1 MIIEVTTMKNKI
13 MLGFAVCAGLFL
25 CGQNVQANRLGQDV
39 SSYQLSDF
47 DYMLQRKQL
56 GSEFTI
62 VKLGGSGGFEGEHY
76 QNPKASAQLANA
88 SKSGQDVAGYF
99 WGQFGSDRLLA
110 QKMAR
115 YAVADAHRTGLKQGA
130 AIALDYE
137 QGASMSSTA
146 NTDAIIEF
154 MSAVKSAGYKP
165 LLYSGAYYMKRYVDI
180 ERIGKQFGT
189 CLWVASYKTTG
200 LQLAPDFAYFPSMN
214 YVAMWQFADN
224 WHGTD
229 GNVELVSVIKG
240 DVKNAVAVKPTVTV
254 SGSYYTIRPGDSWW
268 SIANRFGMDM
278 YQLAQLNGMS
288 INNVIH
294 PGQKIKVKGTIK
306 NGAKPV
312 KNTNTSSYLVKPGD
326 SWWSIAAK
334 HGLSMYALAQ
344 RNGKTIYTVI
354 HPGDKLT
361 ISGQTSRTYT
371 VRRGDTLS
379 SIASRLGT
387 SVSSLASRNHISNIN
402 WIYIGQR
409 LVY

>member
-1 MIIEVTTMKNKI
+1 MVKINKVVVAS
-13 MLGFAVCAGLFL
+13 LAVAGLFL

-56 GSEFTI
+56 GSDFTI

-99 WGQFGSDRLLA
+99 WGQFGSDRLMA
-110 QKMAR
+110 QKMAG
-115 YAVADAHRTGLKQGA
+115 YAVSDARRTGLKQGA

-154 MSAVKSAGYKP
+154 MSAIKDAGYKP

-312 KNTNTSSYLVKPGD
+312 KNNNTSSYVVKPGD

-344 RNGKTIYTVI
+344 RNGKTIYSML

-361 ISGQTSRTYT
+361 VIGQTSRTYA

-379 SIASRLGT
+379 NIANRLGQ
-387 SVSSLASRNHISNIN
+387 SVYKLAQNNNITNIN
-402 WIYIGQR
+402 LIYVGQKIS
-409 LVY
+409 Y

>member
-1 MIIEVTTMKNKI
+1 MKNKI
-13 MLGFAVCAGLFL
+13 MLGFAMCAGLFL
-25 CGQNVQANRLGQDV
+25 CGQNAQANRLGQDV

-47 DYMLQRKQL
+47 EYMLQRKQL
-56 GSEFTI
+56 GSDFTI

-115 YAVADAHRTGLKQGA
+115 FAVSDAHRTGLKQGA

-154 MSAVKSAGYKP
+154 MSAIKDAGYKP

-268 SIANRFGMDM
+268 LIANRFGMDM

-334 HGLSMYALAQ
+334 HGLSMYALAS

-354 HPGDKLT
+354 HPGDKLA
-361 ISGQTSRTYT
+361 ISGQTARTYT

-379 SIASRLGT
+379 SIASRLGV
-387 SVSSLASRNHISNIN
+387 SVSSLASRNHISNVN

-409 LVY
+409 LLY

>member
-1 MIIEVTTMKNKI
+1 MKNKI
-13 MLGFAVCAGLFL
+13 KIVIAGLACAGLFL

-47 DYMLQRKQL
+47 EYMLQRKQL

-99 WGQFGSDRLLA
+99 WGQFGSDRLMA
-110 QKMAR
+110 QKMAG
-115 YAVADAHRTGLKQGA
+115 YAVADARRTGLKQGA

-154 MSAVKSAGYKP
+154 MSAIKGAGYKP

-180 ERIGKQFGT
+180 DRIGKQFGT

-240 DVKNAVAVKPTVTV
+240 DVKNNVTVKPTVTV
-254 SGSYYTIRPGDSWW
+254 SGSYYTIQPGDSWW

-288 INNVIH
+288 INTVIH
-294 PGQKIKVKGTIK
+294 PGQKIRVKGTIK

-312 KNTNTSSYLVKPGD
+312 KNTNTSFYVVKPGD
-326 SWWSIAAK
+326 SWWNIAAK
-334 HGLSMYALAQ
+334 HGLSMYTLAA

-379 SIASRLGT
+379 SIASRLGV

>member
-1 MIIEVTTMKNKI
+1 MVKINKVVVAS
-13 MLGFAVCAGLFL
+13 LAVAGLFL
-25 CGQNVQANRLGQDV
+25 CSQNVQANRLGQDV

-47 DYMLQRKQL
+47 EYMLQRKQL
-56 GSEFTI
+56 GSDFTI

-137 QGASMSSTA
+137 QGASMSSIA

-154 MSAVKSAGYKP
+154 MSAIKDAGYKP
-165 LLYSGAYYMKRYVDI
+165 LLYSGAHYMKKYVDI

-240 DVKNAVAVKPTVTV
+240 DVKNNVTVKPTVTV
-254 SGSYYTIRPGDSWW
+254 SRSYYTIQPGDSWW

-288 INNVIH
+288 INTVIH
-294 PGQKIKVKGTIK
+294 PGQKIRVKGTIK

-312 KNTNTSSYLVKPGD
+312 KNTNTSFYVVKPGD
-326 SWWSIAAK
+326 SWWNIAAK
-334 HGLSMYALAQ
+334 HGLSMYTLAA

-361 ISGQTSRTYT
+361 ISGQTVTATRAYT

-379 SIASRLGT
+379 DIAGRLGV
-387 SVSSLASRNHISNIN
+387 SVSHLVQSNHISNPN
-402 WIYIGQR
+402 RIYVGQS
-409 LVY
+409 LLY

>member
-1 MIIEVTTMKNKI
+1 MKNKI
-13 MLGFAVCAGLFL
+13 ILGFAVCAGLFL
-25 CGQNVQANRLGQDV
+25 CGQNAQANRLGQDV

-47 DYMLQRKQL
+47 EYMLQRKQL

-115 YAVADAHRTGLKQGA
+115 FAVSDAHRTGLKQGA

-154 MSAVKSAGYKP
+154 MSAIKDAGYKP

-254 SGSYYTIRPGDSWW
+254 SGSCYTIRPGDSWW

-306 NGAKPV
+306 NGAKPI
-312 KNTNTSSYLVKPGD
+312 KNNNTSSYLVKPGD
-326 SWWSIAAK
+326 SWRSIAAK

-354 HPGDKLT
+354 HPGDRLT
-361 ISGQTSRTYT
+361 ISGRTATATCAYT
-371 VRRGDTLS
+371 VKRGDTLS
-379 SIASRLGT
+379 AIACRLGV
-387 SVSSLASRNHISNIN
+387 SVGYLARKNSIIN
-402 WIYIGQR
+402 PNRIYLGDN
-409 LVY
+409 LTY

>member
-1 MIIEVTTMKNKI
+1 MVKINKVVVAS
-13 MLGFAVCAGLFL
+13 LAVAGLFL

-56 GSEFTI
+56 GSDFTI

-154 MSAVKSAGYKP
+154 MSAIKDEGYKP

-268 SIANRFGMDM
+268 SIATRHGMDM

-312 KNTNTSSYLVKPGD
+312 KNTNTSFYLVKPGD

-334 HGLSMYALAQ
+334 YGLSMYTLAQ

-371 VRRGDTLS
+371 VSHGDTLS
-379 SIASRLGT
+379 NIAGRLGV
-387 SVSSLASRNHISNIN
+387 SVDHLVQVNHISNAN
-402 WIYIGQR
+402 KIYVGDNLIF
-409 LVY
+409 

>member
-1 MIIEVTTMKNKI
+1 MVKINKVVVAS
-13 MLGFAVCAGLFL
+13 LAVAGLFL
-25 CGQNVQANRLGQDV
+25 CSQNVQANRLGQDV

-47 DYMLQRKQL
+47 EYMLQRKQL
-56 GSEFTI
+56 GSDFTI

-146 NTDAIIEF
+146 NTDAVIEF
-154 MSAVKSAGYKP
+154 MSAIKDAGYKP

-268 SIANRFGMDM
+268 LIANRFGMDM

-312 KNTNTSSYLVKPGD
+312 KNTNTSFYVVKPGD

-334 HGLSMYALAQ
+334 YGLSMYTLAA
-344 RNGKTIYTVI
+344 RNGKTIYSML
-354 HPGDKLT
+354 HPGDCLT

-379 SIASRLGT
+379 VIACRLGV
-387 SVSSLASRNHISNIN
+387 SVGYLARKNSIIN
-402 WIYIGQR
+402 PNRIYVGQR

>member
-1 MIIEVTTMKNKI
+1 MGKI
-13 MLGFAVCAGLFL
+13 KIVIASLACAGLFL
-25 CGQNVQANRLGQDV
+25 CGQNAQANRLGQDV

-47 DYMLQRKQL
+47 EYMLQRKQL
-56 GSEFTI
+56 GSDFTI

-137 QGASMSSTA
+137 QGASMSSIA

-154 MSAVKSAGYKP
+154 MSAIKDAGYKP
-165 LLYSGAYYMKRYVDI
+165 LLYSGAYYMRKYVDI

-200 LQLAPDFAYFPSMN
+200 LQLALDFAYFPSMN

-254 SGSYYTIRPGDSWW
+254 SGSYYAIRPGDSWW

-278 YQLAQLNGMS
+278 YQLAQLNSMS

-312 KNTNTSSYLVKPGD
+312 KNTNTSSYVVKPGD
-326 SWWSIAAK
+326 SWWSIAAN

-379 SIASRLGT
+379 SIANRYGT
-387 SVSSLASRNHISNIN
+387 TWQKLQKMNSLSNPN
-402 WIYIGQR
+402 WIYLGQK
-409 LVY
+409 LNI

>member
-1 MIIEVTTMKNKI
+1 MRSKI

-47 DYMLQRKQL
+47 EYMLQRKQL

-115 YAVADAHRTGLKQGA
+115 YAAADARRTGLKQGA

-154 MSAVKSAGYKP
+154 MSAIKDAGYKP

-229 GNVELVSVIKG
+229 GNVELVSVVKG
-240 DVKNAVAVKPTVTV
+240 DVKNNVTVKPTVTV
-254 SGSYYTIRPGDSWW
+254 SGSCYTIRPGDSWW

-312 KNTNTSSYLVKPGD
+312 KNTNTSSYVVKPGD

-334 HGLSMYALAQ
+334 HGLSMYALAS

-354 HPGDKLT
+354 HPGDHLT
-361 ISGQTSRTYT
+361 ISGQTVTATCAYT

-379 SIASRLGT
+379 GISARLGV
-387 SVSSLASRNHISNIN
+387 SVNSLASCNHIRNIN

-409 LVY
+409 LLY

>member
-1 MIIEVTTMKNKI
+1 MVKINKVVVAS
-13 MLGFAVCAGLFL
+13 LAVAGLFL
-25 CGQNVQANRLGQDV
+25 CGQNAQANRLGQDV

-47 DYMLQRKQL
+47 EYMLQRKQL
-56 GSEFTI
+56 GSDFTI

-146 NTDAIIEF
+146 NPDGISEF
-154 MSAVKSAGYKP
+154 MSAIKDAGYKP

-240 DVKNAVAVKPTVTV
+240 DVKNNVAVKPTVTV

-288 INNVIH
+288 VNTVIH
-294 PGQKIKVKGTIK
+294 PGQKIRVKGTIK

-312 KNTNTSSYLVKPGD
+312 KNTNTSFYVVKPGD

-361 ISGQTSRTYT
+361 ISGQMLRTYT
-371 VRRGDTLS
+371 VCRGDTLS
-379 SIASRLGT
+379 SIASRLGV
-387 SVSSLASRNHISNIN
+387 SLSSLASRNHIRNIN
-402 WIYIGQR
+402 WIYINQR
-409 LVY
+409 LLY

>member
-1 MIIEVTTMKNKI
+1 MKNKI
-13 MLGFAVCAGLFL
+13 KIVIASLACAGLFL

-47 DYMLQRKQL
+47 GYMLQRKQL

-99 WGQFGSDRLLA
+99 WGQFGSDRLMA
-110 QKMAR
+110 QKMAG
-115 YAVADAHRTGLKQGA
+115 YAVSDAHRTGLKQGA

-137 QGASMSSTA
+137 QGASMSRTA

-229 GNVELVSVIKG
+229 GNVELVSVSKG
-240 DVKNAVAVKPTVTV
+240 DVKNNVTVKPTVTV
-254 SGSYYTIRPGDSWW
+254 SGNHYTIQSGDSWW
-268 SIANRFGMDM
+268 AIANKVGLDM
-278 YQLAQLNGMS
+278 YQLAQLNGKT
-288 INNVIH
+288 INDIIH
-294 PGQKIKVKGTIK
+294 PGNVLK
-306 NGAKPV
+306 
-312 KNTNTSSYLVKPGD
+312 
-326 SWWSIAAK
+326 
-334 HGLSMYALAQ
+334 
-344 RNGKTIYTVI
+344 
-354 HPGDKLT
+354 
-361 ISGQTSRTYT
+361 ISGKLKNNAKKPQTQTVAYYT
-371 VRRGDTLS
+371 VRTGDNLSMIAARFKTTVSALQSANNIRNANLIFPGQVLKIGRQATIMSVYTVRPGDTLS
-379 SIASRLGT
+379 AIASRLGT
-387 SVSSLASRNHISNIN
+387 TVKHLQSVNNIRNVNL
-402 WIYIGQR
+402 IYPNQT
-409 LVY
+409 LKY

>member
-1 MIIEVTTMKNKI
+1 MVKINKVVVAS
-13 MLGFAVCAGLFL
+13 LAVAGLFL

-154 MSAVKSAGYKP
+154 MSAIKDAGYKP

-334 HGLSMYALAQ
+334 HGLSMYALAS
-344 RNGKTIYTVI
+344 RNGKTIYSML

-361 ISGQTSRTYT
+361 ISGQTTRIYT
-371 VRRGDTLS
+371 VKSGDTLS
-379 SIASRLGT
+379 AIANKLGT
-387 SVSSLASRNHISNIN
+387 SVGALASRNHISNPN
-402 WIYIGQR
+402 WIYAGQR
-409 LVY
+409 LSY

>member
-1 MIIEVTTMKNKI
+1 MVKINKVVVAS
-13 MLGFAVCAGLFL
+13 LAVAGLFL
-25 CGQNVQANRLGQDV
+25 CGQNAQANRLGQDV

-47 DYMLQRKQL
+47 NYMLQRKQL

-76 QNPKASAQLANA
+76 QNPKASAQLASA

-99 WGQFGSDRLLA
+99 WGQFGSDRLMA
-110 QKMAR
+110 QKMAG
-115 YAVADAHRTGLKQGA
+115 YAVSDAHRTGLKQGA

-154 MSAVKSAGYKP
+154 MSAIKGAGYKP

-240 DVKNAVAVKPTVTV
+240 DVKNNVTVKPTVTV
-254 SGSYYTIRPGDSWW
+254 SGNYYTIQPGDSWW

-312 KNTNTSSYLVKPGD
+312 KNTNTSFYVVKPGD

-334 HGLSMYALAQ
+334 HGLSMYALAS
-344 RNGKTIYTVI
+344 RNGKTIYSVI
-354 HPGDKLT
+354 HPGDRLT
-361 ISGQTSRTYT
+361 VIGQTTRIYT
-371 VRRGDTLS
+371 VKSGDTLS
-379 SIASRLGT
+379 AIANKLGT
-387 SVSSLASRNHISNIN
+387 SVNSLASRNHISNIN
-402 WIYIGQR
+402 WIYAGQR
-409 LVY
+409 LSY

>member
-1 MIIEVTTMKNKI
+1 MRSKI

-25 CGQNVQANRLGQDV
+25 CGQNAQANRLGQDV

-47 DYMLQRKQL
+47 EYMLQRKQL

-115 YAVADAHRTGLKQGA
+115 FAVSDAHRTGLKQGA

-154 MSAVKSAGYKP
+154 MSAIKDAGYKP

-200 LQLAPDFAYFPSMN
+200 LQLAPDFDYFPSMN

-229 GNVELVSVIKG
+229 GNVELVSVVKG
-240 DVKNAVAVKPTVTV
+240 DVKNNVTVKPTVTV
-254 SGSYYTIRPGDSWW
+254 SGSCYNIRPGDSWW

-312 KNTNTSSYLVKPGD
+312 KNNNTSSYVVKPGD

-334 HGLSMYALAQ
+334 YGLSMYTLAQ

-354 HPGDKLT
+354 HPGDRLT

-379 SIASRLGT
+379 SIASRLGV

>member
-1 MIIEVTTMKNKI
+1 MVKINKFVVAS
-13 MLGFAVCAGLFL
+13 LAVAGLFL
-25 CGQNVQANRLGQDV
+25 GSQNVQANRLGQDV
-39 SSYQLSDF
+39 SNYQLSDF
-47 DYMLQRKQL
+47 EYMLQRKQL

-99 WGQFGSDRLLA
+99 WGQFGSDRWLA

-154 MSAVKSAGYKP
+154 MSAIKDAGYKP

-312 KNTNTSSYLVKPGD
+312 KNTNTSSYVVKPGD

-334 HGLSMYALAQ
+334 HGLSMYALAS
-344 RNGKTIYTVI
+344 RNGKTIYSVI
-354 HPGDKLT
+354 HPGDRLT
-361 ISGQTSRTYT
+361 VIGQTTRIYT
-371 VRRGDTLS
+371 VKSGDTLS
-379 SIASRLGT
+379 AIANKLGT
-387 SVSSLASRNHISNIN
+387 SVNSLASRNHISNIN
-402 WIYIGQR
+402 WIYAGQR
-409 LVY
+409 LSY

>member
-1 MIIEVTTMKNKI
+1 MKNKI

-25 CGQNVQANRLGQDV
+25 CGQNAQANRLGQDV

-47 DYMLQRKQL
+47 EYMLQRKQL

-137 QGASMSSTA
+137 QGASMSRTA

-154 MSAVKSAGYKP
+154 MSAIKDAGYKP
-165 LLYSGAYYMKRYVDI
+165 LLYSGAYYMKKYVDI

-240 DVKNAVAVKPTVTV
+240 DVKNNVAVKPTVTV

-288 INNVIH
+288 INTVIH
-294 PGQKIKVKGTIK
+294 PGQKIRVKGTIK
-306 NGAKPV
+306 NGAKPI
-312 KNTNTSSYLVKPGD
+312 KNNNTSFYVVKPGD

-334 HGLSMYALAQ
+334 HGLSMYTLAA
-344 RNGKTIYTVI
+344 RNGKTICTVI
-354 HPGDKLT
+354 HPGDRLT
-361 ISGQTSRTYT
+361 ISRQTDTRAYT

-379 SIASRLGT
+379 GIAGRLGV
-387 SVSSLASRNHISNIN
+387 SVSALASRNHISNIN

>member
-1 MIIEVTTMKNKI
+1 
-13 MLGFAVCAGLFL
+13 
-25 CGQNVQANRLGQDV
+25 
-39 SSYQLSDF
+39 
-47 DYMLQRKQL
+47 
-56 GSEFTI
+56 
-62 VKLGGSGGFEGEHY
+62 
-76 QNPKASAQLANA
+76 
-88 SKSGQDVAGYF
+88 
-99 WGQFGSDRLLA
+99 
-110 QKMAR
+110 MAR
-115 YAVADAHRTGLKQGA
+115 YAAADARRTGLKQGA

-154 MSAVKSAGYKP
+154 MSAIKGAGYKP

-180 ERIGKQFGT
+180 DRIGKQFGT
-189 CLWVASYKTTG
+189 CLWVASYKATG

-240 DVKNAVAVKPTVTV
+240 DVKNNVTVKPTVTV
-254 SGSYYTIRPGDSWW
+254 SGSYYTIQPGDSWW

-288 INNVIH
+288 INTVIH

-312 KNTNTSSYLVKPGD
+312 KNTNTSSYVVKPGD

-334 HGLSMYALAQ
+334 HGLSMYTLAQ

-354 HPGDKLT
+354 HPGDRLT
-361 ISGQTSRTYT
+361 ISEQTAAAPRAYT

-379 SIASRLGT
+379 GISARLGV
-387 SVSSLASRNHISNIN
+387 SVNSLASFNHIRNIN

-409 LVY
+409 LLY

>member
-1 MIIEVTTMKNKI
+1 MKSKI

-25 CGQNVQANRLGQDV
+25 CGQNAQANRLGQDV

-47 DYMLQRKQL
+47 EYMLQRKQL
-56 GSEFTI
+56 GSDFTI

-115 YAVADAHRTGLKQGA
+115 FAVSDAHRTGLKQGA

-154 MSAVKSAGYKP
+154 MSAIKDAGYKP

-268 SIANRFGMDM
+268 LIANRFGMDM

-312 KNTNTSSYLVKPGD
+312 KNTNTSFYVVKPGD

-334 HGLSMYALAQ
+334 HGLSMYTLAA

-354 HPGDKLT
+354 HPSDRLT
-361 ISGQTSRTYT
+361 ISGQTSHTYT
-371 VRRGDTLS
+371 VRHGDTLS
-379 SIASRLGT
+379 GIAGRLGV
-387 SVSSLASRNHISNIN
+387 SVSALAARNNISNPN
-402 WIYIGQR
+402 RIYVGQR

>member
-1 MIIEVTTMKNKI
+1 MRNKI

-25 CGQNVQANRLGQDV
+25 CGQNAQANRLGQDV

-99 WGQFGSDRLLA
+99 WGQFGSDRWLA

-115 YAVADAHRTGLKQGA
+115 YAVEDAHRTGLKQGA

-154 MSAVKSAGYKP
+154 MSAIKDAGYKP

-240 DVKNAVAVKPTVTV
+240 DVKNNVAVKPTVTV
-254 SGSYYTIRPGDSWW
+254 SGSYYTIKSGDSWW

-306 NGAKPV
+306 NGAKPI
-312 KNTNTSSYLVKPGD
+312 KNNNTSSYLVKPGD

-344 RNGKTIYTVI
+344 RNGKTIYSVI
-354 HPGDKLT
+354 HPGDRLT
-361 ISGQTSRTYT
+361 VSAQTSHVYT
-371 VRRGDTLS
+371 VKSGDTLS
-379 SIASRLGT
+379 AIANRLGT
-387 SVSSLASRNHISNIN
+387 SVSALAARNNISNPN
-402 WIYIGQR
+402 RIYVGQR

>member
-1 MIIEVTTMKNKI
+1 MVKINKVVVAS
-13 MLGFAVCAGLFL
+13 LAVAGLFL
-25 CGQNVQANRLGQDV
+25 YGQNAQANRLGQDV

-47 DYMLQRKQL
+47 EYMLQRKQL

-99 WGQFGSDRLLA
+99 WGQFGSDRWLA

-154 MSAVKSAGYKP
+154 MSAIKDAGYKP

-312 KNTNTSSYLVKPGD
+312 KNTNTSSYVVKPGD

-334 HGLSMYALAQ
+334 HGLSMYALAS
-344 RNGKTIYTVI
+344 RNGKTIYSVI
-354 HPGDKLT
+354 HPGDRLT
-361 ISGQTSRTYT
+361 VIGQTTRIYT
-371 VRRGDTLS
+371 VKSGDTLS
-379 SIASRLGT
+379 SIASRLGV
-387 SVSSLASRNHISNIN
+387 SVSHLVQTNHIGNPNLIFV
-402 WIYIGQR
+402 GQR
-409 LVY
+409 LNY

>member
-1 MIIEVTTMKNKI
+1 MKNKVNKI
-13 MLGFAVCAGLFL
+13 VITGLACAGLFL

-47 DYMLQRKQL
+47 GYMLQRKQL

-115 YAVADAHRTGLKQGA
+115 YAAADARRTGLKQGA

-137 QGASMSSTA
+137 QGASMSRTA

-154 MSAVKSAGYKP
+154 MSAIKDAGYKP

-229 GNVELVSVIKG
+229 GNVELVSVVKG
-240 DVKNAVAVKPTVTV
+240 DVKNNVTVKPTVTV
-254 SGSYYTIRPGDSWW
+254 SGNYYTIQSGDSWW

-288 INNVIH
+288 INTVIH
-294 PGQKIKVKGTIK
+294 PGQKIRVKGTIK

-312 KNTNTSSYLVKPGD
+312 KNTNISSYVVKPGD

-334 HGLSMYALAQ
+334 HGLSMYALAS
-344 RNGKTIYTVI
+344 RNGKTIYSVI
-354 HPGDKLT
+354 HPGDRLT
-361 ISGQTSRTYT
+361 VIGQTTRIYT
-371 VRRGDTLS
+371 VKSGDTLS
-379 SIASRLGT
+379 GIANKLGT
-387 SVSSLASRNHISNIN
+387 SVGALATRNNISNPN
-402 WIYIGQR
+402 RIYAGQR

>member
-1 MIIEVTTMKNKI
+1 MKNKI
-13 MLGFAVCAGLFL
+13 MLGFAICAGLFL

-47 DYMLQRKQL
+47 EYMLQRKQL

-115 YAVADAHRTGLKQGA
+115 YAAADARRTGLKQGA

-154 MSAVKSAGYKP
+154 MSAIKDAGYKP

-312 KNTNTSSYLVKPGD
+312 KNTNTSFYVVKPGD

-334 HGLSMYALAQ
+334 HGLSMYALAS

-361 ISGQTSRTYT
+361 ISGQTVTATRAYT

-379 SIASRLGT
+379 SIASRFGV
-387 SVSSLASRNHISNIN
+387 SVGYLARKNSIIN
-402 WIYIGQR
+402 PNLILVGQR
-409 LVY
+409 LSY

>member
-1 MIIEVTTMKNKI
+1 MKNKVNKI
-13 MLGFAVCAGLFL
+13 VITGLACAGLFL

-47 DYMLQRKQL
+47 GYMLQRKQL

-115 YAVADAHRTGLKQGA
+115 FAVSDAHRTGLKQGA

-154 MSAVKSAGYKP
+154 MSAIKDAGYKP
-165 LLYSGAYYMKRYVDI
+165 LLYSGAYYMKKYVDI

-278 YQLAQLNGMS
+278 YQLAQLNSMS

-312 KNTNTSSYLVKPGD
+312 KNTNTSFYVVKPGD

-334 HGLSMYALAQ
+334 HGLSMYALAS
-344 RNGKTIYTVI
+344 RNGKTIYSVI
-354 HPGDKLT
+354 HPGDRLT
-361 ISGQTSRTYT
+361 VIGQTTRIYT
-371 VRRGDTLS
+371 VKSGDTLS
-379 SIASRLGT
+379 AIANKLGT
-387 SVSSLASRNHISNIN
+387 SVNSLASRNHISNIN
-402 WIYIGQR
+402 WIYAGQR
-409 LVY
+409 LSY

>member
-1 MIIEVTTMKNKI
+1 MRSKI

-47 DYMLQRKQL
+47 GYMLQRKQL

-115 YAVADAHRTGLKQGA
+115 YAAADARRTGLKQGA

-154 MSAVKSAGYKP
+154 MSAIKDAGYKP

-229 GNVELVSVIKG
+229 GNVELVSVVKG
-240 DVKNAVAVKPTVTV
+240 DVKNNVTVKPTVTV
-254 SGSYYTIRPGDSWW
+254 SGSCYTIRPGDSWW

-312 KNTNTSSYLVKPGD
+312 KNTNTSFYVVKPGD

-334 HGLSMYALAQ
+334 HGLSMYALAS

-361 ISGQTSRTYT
+361 ISGQTAAAPRTYT

-379 SIASRLGT
+379 GIASRLGV
-387 SVSSLASRNHISNIN
+387 SVSALAARNNISNPN
-402 WIYIGQR
+402 RIYVGQC
-409 LVY
+409 LAY

>member
-1 MIIEVTTMKNKI
+1 MRSKI

-47 DYMLQRKQL
+47 EYMLQRKQL

-115 YAVADAHRTGLKQGA
+115 YAAADARRTGLKQGA

-154 MSAVKSAGYKP
+154 MSAIKDAGYKP

-189 CLWVASYKTTG
+189 CLWVASYKTTE

-240 DVKNAVAVKPTVTV
+240 DVKNNVTVKPTVTV

-312 KNTNTSSYLVKPGD
+312 KNTNTSFYVVKPGD

-334 HGLSMYALAQ
+334 YGLSMYTLAQ

>member
-1 MIIEVTTMKNKI
+1 MKNKI

-240 DVKNAVAVKPTVTV
+240 DVKNNVAVKPTVTV
-254 SGSYYTIRPGDSWW
+254 SGSYYTIKFGDSWW

-306 NGAKPV
+306 NGAKPI
-312 KNTNTSSYLVKPGD
+312 KNNNTSSYLVKPGD

-354 HPGDKLT
+354 HPGDRLT
-361 ISGQTSRTYT
+361 ISGQTSHVYT

>member
-1 MIIEVTTMKNKI
+1 
-13 MLGFAVCAGLFL
+13 
-25 CGQNVQANRLGQDV
+25 
-39 SSYQLSDF
+39 
-47 DYMLQRKQL
+47 MLQRKQL
-56 GSEFTI
+56 GSDFTI

-146 NTDAIIEF
+146 NTDAVIEF
-154 MSAVKSAGYKP
+154 MSAIKDAGYKP
-165 LLYSGAYYMKRYVDI
+165 LLYSGAYYMRKYVDI

-254 SGSYYTIRPGDSWW
+254 SGSYYAIRPGDSWW

-278 YQLAQLNGMS
+278 YQLAQLNSMS

-312 KNTNTSSYLVKPGD
+312 KNTNTSSYVVKPGD
-326 SWWSIAAK
+326 SWWSIAAN

-379 SIASRLGT
+379 SIANRYGT
-387 SVSSLASRNHISNIN
+387 TWQKLQKMNSLSNPN
-402 WIYIGQR
+402 WIYLGQK
-409 LVY
+409 LNI

>member
-1 MIIEVTTMKNKI
+1 MVKINKFVVAS
-13 MLGFAVCAGLFL
+13 LAVAGLFL
-25 CGQNVQANRLGQDV
+25 GSQNVQANRLGQDV

-47 DYMLQRKQL
+47 EYMLQRKQL

-99 WGQFGSDRLLA
+99 WGQFGSDRWLA

-154 MSAVKSAGYKP
+154 MSAIKDAGYKP

-312 KNTNTSSYLVKPGD
+312 KNTNTSSYVVKPGD

-334 HGLSMYALAQ
+334 HGLSMYALAS
-344 RNGKTIYTVI
+344 RNGKTIYSVI
-354 HPGDKLT
+354 HPGDRLT
-361 ISGQTSRTYT
+361 VIGQTTRIYT
-371 VRRGDTLS
+371 VKSGDTLS
-379 SIASRLGT
+379 AIANKLGT
-387 SVSSLASRNHISNIN
+387 SVNSLASRNHISNIN
-402 WIYIGQR
+402 WIYAGQR
-409 LVY
+409 LSY

>member
-1 MIIEVTTMKNKI
+1 MVKINKVVVAS
-13 MLGFAVCAGLFL
+13 LAVAGLFL
-25 CGQNVQANRLGQDV
+25 CSQNVQANRLGQDV

-47 DYMLQRKQL
+47 EYMLQRKQL
-56 GSEFTI
+56 GSDFTI

-99 WGQFGSDRLLA
+99 WGQFGSDRLMA

-115 YAVADAHRTGLKQGA
+115 YAVADAHRAGLKQEA

-154 MSAVKSAGYKP
+154 MSAIKDAGYKP

-189 CLWVASYKTTG
+189 CLWVASYKITG

-240 DVKNAVAVKPTVTV
+240 DVKNNVTVKPTVTV
-254 SGSYYTIRPGDSWW
+254 SGSYYTIQPGDSWW

-288 INNVIH
+288 INTVIH
-294 PGQKIKVKGTIK
+294 PGQKIRVKGTIK

-312 KNTNTSSYLVKPGD
+312 KNTNTSFYVVKPGD
-326 SWWSIAAK
+326 SWWNIAAK
-334 HGLSMYALAQ
+334 HGLSMYTLAA

-361 ISGQTSRTYT
+361 ISGQTVTATRAYT

-379 SIASRLGT
+379 DIAGRLGV
-387 SVSSLASRNHISNIN
+387 SVSHLVQSNHISNPN
-402 WIYIGQR
+402 RIYVGQS
-409 LVY
+409 LLY

>member
-1 MIIEVTTMKNKI
+1 MMKNKI

-25 CGQNVQANRLGQDV
+25 CSQNVQANRLGQDV

-47 DYMLQRKQL
+47 EYMLQRKQL
-56 GSEFTI
+56 WSDFTI

-189 CLWVASYKTTG
+189 CLWVASYKTTE

-240 DVKNAVAVKPTVTV
+240 DVKNNVTVKPTVTV
-254 SGSYYTIRPGDSWW
+254 SGSYYTIQSGDSWW
-268 SIANRFGMDM
+268 SIATRHGMDM

-312 KNTNTSSYLVKPGD
+312 KNTNISSYVVKPGD
-326 SWWSIAAK
+326 SWWSISAK
-334 HGLSMYALAQ
+334 YGLSMYTLAQ

-361 ISGQTSRTYT
+361 ISGQTATRAYT
-371 VRRGDTLS
+371 IRRGDTLS
-379 SIASRLGT
+379 GIASRLGV
-387 SVSSLASRNHISNIN
+387 SVSSLATRNRIGNIN
-402 WIYIGQR
+402 WIYAGQR
-409 LVY
+409 LSY

>member
-1 MIIEVTTMKNKI
+1 MAMKNKI
-13 MLGFAVCAGLFL
+13 MLGFAICAGLFL
-25 CGQNVQANRLGQDV
+25 CGQNAQANRLGQDV

-47 DYMLQRKQL
+47 NYMLQRKQL

-115 YAVADAHRTGLKQGA
+115 YAAADARRTGLKQGA

-154 MSAVKSAGYKP
+154 MSAIKGAGYKP

-180 ERIGKQFGT
+180 DRIGKQFGT

-379 SIASRLGT
+379 SIASRLVT

>member
-1 MIIEVTTMKNKI
+1 MKNKI

-99 WGQFGSDRLLA
+99 WGQFGSDRWLA
-110 QKMAR
+110 QKMAG

-137 QGASMSSTA
+137 QGASMSRTA

-240 DVKNAVAVKPTVTV
+240 DVKNNVTVKPTVTV
-254 SGSYYTIRPGDSWW
+254 SGNYYTIKSGDSWW

-294 PGQKIKVKGTIK
+294 PGQKIRVKGTIK
-306 NGAKPV
+306 NGAKPI
-312 KNTNTSSYLVKPGD
+312 KNNNTSFYVVKPGD
-326 SWWSIAAK
+326 SWWSISAK
-334 HGLSMYALAQ
+334 YGLSMYTLAS

-354 HPGDKLT
+354 HPGDRLT

-371 VRRGDTLS
+371 VSRGDTLS
-379 SIASRLGT
+379 GIAGRLGV
-387 SVSSLASRNHISNIN
+387 SVSALAARNNISNPN
-402 WIYIGQR
+402 RIYVGQR

>member
-1 MIIEVTTMKNKI
+1 MVKINKVVVAS
-13 MLGFAVCAGLFL
+13 LAVAGLFL

-137 QGASMSSTA
+137 QGASMSSIA

-154 MSAVKSAGYKP
+154 MSAIKDAGYKP
-165 LLYSGAYYMKRYVDI
+165 LLYSGAYYMRKYVDI

-288 INNVIH
+288 VNTVIH
-294 PGQKIKVKGTIK
+294 PGQKIRVKGTIK

-312 KNTNTSSYLVKPGD
+312 KNTNTSFYVVKPGD
-326 SWWSIAAK
+326 SWWSIANRF
-334 HGLSMYALAQ
+334 GMDMYQLAQ
-344 RNGKTIYTVI
+344 LNGMSVNTVI

-361 ISGQTSRTYT
+361 VSGQTTRIYT
-371 VRRGDTLS
+371 VKSGDTLS
-379 SIASRLGT
+379 AIANKLGT
-387 SVSSLASRNHISNIN
+387 SVNSLASRNHISNIN
-402 WIYIGQR
+402 WIYAGQR
-409 LVY
+409 LSY

>member
-1 MIIEVTTMKNKI
+1 MKNKI
-13 MLGFAVCAGLFL
+13 ILGFAVCAGLFL
-25 CGQNVQANRLGQDV
+25 CGQKNVQANRLGQDV

-47 DYMLQRKQL
+47 EYMLQRKQL
-56 GSEFTI
+56 GSDFTI

-115 YAVADAHRTGLKQGA
+115 YAAADARRTGLKQGA

-154 MSAVKSAGYKP
+154 MSAIKDAGYKP

-312 KNTNTSSYLVKPGD
+312 KNTNTSFYVVKPGD
-326 SWWSIAAK
+326 SWWSISAK
-334 HGLSMYALAQ
+334 YGLSMYTLAA

-354 HPGDKLT
+354 HPGDKLA

-379 SIASRLGT
+379 SIASRLGV
-387 SVSSLASRNHISNIN
+387 SVSALAARNNISNPN
-402 WIYIGQR
+402 RIYVGQC
-409 LVY
+409 LAY

>member
-1 MIIEVTTMKNKI
+1 MKNKI

-268 SIANRFGMDM
+268 SIA
-278 YQLAQLNGMS
+278 
-288 INNVIH
+288 
-294 PGQKIKVKGTIK
+294 
-306 NGAKPV
+306 
-312 KNTNTSSYLVKPGD
+312 
-326 SWWSIAAK
+326 AK

>member
-1 MIIEVTTMKNKI
+1 MKNKI
-13 MLGFAVCAGLFL
+13 MLGFAICAGLFL
-25 CGQNVQANRLGQDV
+25 CGQNAQANRLGQDV
-39 SSYQLSDF
+39 SSYQLSNF
-47 DYMLQRKQL
+47 EYMLQRKQL
-56 GSEFTI
+56 GSDFTI

-115 YAVADAHRTGLKQGA
+115 YAVADAHRTGLKQEA

-154 MSAVKSAGYKP
+154 MSAIKDAGYKP

-240 DVKNAVAVKPTVTV
+240 DVKNNVTVKPTVTV
-254 SGSYYTIRPGDSWW
+254 SGNYYTIQSGDSWW

-312 KNTNTSSYLVKPGD
+312 KNTNISSYVVKPGD
-326 SWWSIAAK
+326 SWWSISAK
-334 HGLSMYALAQ
+334 YGLSMYTLAQ

-361 ISGQTSRTYT
+361 ISGQTATRAYT
-371 VRRGDTLS
+371 IRRGDTLS
-379 SIASRLGT
+379 GIASRLGV
-387 SVSSLASRNHISNIN
+387 SVSSLATRNRIGNIN
-402 WIYIGQR
+402 WIYAGQR